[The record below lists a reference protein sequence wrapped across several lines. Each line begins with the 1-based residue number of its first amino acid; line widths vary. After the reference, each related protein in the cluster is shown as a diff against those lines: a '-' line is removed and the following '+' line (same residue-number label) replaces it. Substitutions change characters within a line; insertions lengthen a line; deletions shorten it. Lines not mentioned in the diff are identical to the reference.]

1 MRGYSYNYGKRL
13 GQKELRI
20 VILELEEL
28 MCVCVC
34 VCVHARV
41 HSVMS
46 DSLQSHRL

>member
-34 VCVHARV
+34 VHAHV